1 MVEPSYTSD
10 FSKCQNLSPCRLPSK
25 HYQMVLLEAISSPVQ
40 ILSRG
45 WSQHC
50 SFGVV
55 DVGQKVLAAVSLV
68 PSLVLEAHAAAF
80 LAGAAAA
87 LLAVEAVAAIE
98 EEAGQNEVQQVHVL
112 AAQAPVVTH
121 PGCPLQTFAALMML
135 TMEYRM
141 EQRL

>member
-1 MVEPSYTSD
+1 MTRSVGEIDNICRKSSYKINKSHGAT
-10 FSKCQNLSPCRLPSK
+10 
-25 HYQMVLLEAISSPVQ
+25 YM
-40 ILSRG
+40 
-45 WSQHC
+45 
-50 SFGVV
+50 
-55 DVGQKVLAAVSLV
+55 AV
-68 PSLVLEAHAAAF
+68 
-80 LAGAAAA
+80 
-87 LLAVEAVAAIE
+87 LLAVEAVVSYIE